1 MNVVLVLSGL
11 IALLLL
17 FFWFLFY
24 LRAKHCGFGQE
35 AV

>member
-17 FFWFLFY
+17 FYLVFVLFKGEE
-24 LRAKHCGFGQE
+24 L
-35 AV
+35 